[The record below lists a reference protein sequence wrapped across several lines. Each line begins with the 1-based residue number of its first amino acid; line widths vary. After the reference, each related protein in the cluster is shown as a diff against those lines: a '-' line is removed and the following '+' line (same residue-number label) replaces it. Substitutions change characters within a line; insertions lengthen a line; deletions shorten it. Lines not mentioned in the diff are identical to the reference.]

1 VLLSDF
7 LEPRTIL
14 IERRVLTR
22 EQVYENMMRS
32 LCESHRKDMPI
43 CGMPL
48 LEKILERARESSTA
62 YPTGIAIPHIR
73 LEGLQDTLI
82 SLCFLQNPLDFE
94 GTMVHWIALIITDKS
109 SSKIYLNIVASLLSL
124 SKNEELIRQLQS
136 EKDGQGVKHAIAK
149 QGLKVSKD
157 VFLADIMISDPVTV
171 TPETT
176 LQELNAL
183 MNTCNIAGFP
193 VVNAQGKFMG
203 EVNILNLLKVGVPDY
218 MLMLENLAFL
228 QSFEPLEKI
237 FEQEENVLVRDL
249 MEKDV
254 VTLSSNASIIE
265 AVYEMIIQRKRY
277 FSVVDQG
284 ELKGVITAMDI
295 FRKVIKA

>member
-1 VLLSDF
+1 
-7 LEPRTIL
+7 
-14 IERRVLTR
+14 
-22 EQVYENMMRS
+22 
-32 LCESHRKDMPI
+32 
-43 CGMPL
+43 
-48 LEKILERARESSTA
+48 
-62 YPTGIAIPHIR
+62 
-73 LEGLQDTLI
+73 
-82 SLCFLQNPLDFE
+82 
-94 GTMVHWIALIITDKS
+94 
-109 SSKIYLNIVASLLSL
+109 
-124 SKNEELIRQLQS
+124 
-136 EKDGQGVKHAIAK
+136 
-149 QGLKVSKD
+149 
-157 VFLADIMISDPVTV
+157 
-171 TPETT
+171 
-176 LQELNAL
+176 